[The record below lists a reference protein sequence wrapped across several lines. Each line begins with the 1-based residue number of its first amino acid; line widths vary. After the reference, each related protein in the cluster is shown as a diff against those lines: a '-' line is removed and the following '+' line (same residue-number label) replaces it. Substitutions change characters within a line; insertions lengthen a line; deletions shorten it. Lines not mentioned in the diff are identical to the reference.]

1 MNIDLVIMFQNFDEL
16 FSIKFK
22 IDLTNFFLSVLLITN
37 FYNDFIF
44 KVFINK
50 DYLKL
55 IFWNRKT

>member
-44 KVFINK
+44 KVSINK

-55 IFWNRKT
+55 ILLK

>member
-1 MNIDLVIMFQNFDEL
+1 MNIDLVILLQNLDEL

-55 IFWNRKT
+55 ILLK

>member
-1 MNIDLVIMFQNFDEL
+1 MNIDLVIMLQNLDEL

-55 IFWNRKT
+55 ILLK

>member
-1 MNIDLVIMFQNFDEL
+1 MNIDLVIMLQNLDEL

-22 IDLTNFFLSVLLITN
+22 IDLTNFYLSVLLITN

-55 IFWNRKT
+55 ILLK

>member
-55 IFWNRKT
+55 ILLK